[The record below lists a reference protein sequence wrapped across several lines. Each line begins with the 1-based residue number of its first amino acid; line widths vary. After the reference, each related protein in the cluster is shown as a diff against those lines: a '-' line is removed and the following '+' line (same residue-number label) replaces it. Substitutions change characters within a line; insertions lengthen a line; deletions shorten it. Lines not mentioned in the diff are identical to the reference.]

1 MPAPDRTA
9 PVEAVRA
16 LLGALGVPAIGQALA
31 LENALAAKLADLNRA
46 PQAAGFDPLARP
58 PAGAVPAKRHQSAAD
73 VARRKQPSPTMP
85 ERALV
90 GGIGALLGDA
100 LAGKPSA
107 RRPAPALGT
116 LAGIG
121 AALAGLPA
129 PPHDKAKARNTRRA
143 SRPVQAPQT
152 GRAIAL
158 ATTGAVSDAAGLAAH
173 ALAVLPGSAGVVPV
187 LGQIAALGNAL
198 WWQMAL
204 APPAAQSAAS
214 PPPVELRPARRG
226 QGVAGT
232 QAGGPPGHRQP
243 AIATRSTA
251 QAGLRV
257 DGAQSA
263 LAGIGKLTVELFD
276 YVAGTAGEAPAPPHR
291 QPAPRAPSVLAPAR
305 GERSAPPAP
314 GAGTP
319 PLASASTRFTS
330 VARAGADADDLARV
344 LRAEGLLR
352 GADLA

>member
-46 PQAAGFDPLARP
+46 PEAAGFDPLARP

-73 VARRKQPSPTMP
+73 TAGRKQPSPTMP

-107 RRPAPALGT
+107 GRPTPALGT

-129 PPHDKAKARNTRRA
+129 PPHDKTKARNT
-143 SRPVQAPQT
+143 RPVQAPQT

-158 ATTGAVSDAAGLAAH
+158 AATGAVSDAAGLAAQ
-173 ALAVLPGSAGVVPV
+173 ALAVLPGSAGVAPV

-204 APPAAQSAAS
+204 TPPAAQSAAS

-226 QGVAGT
+226 QGVAST
-232 QAGGPPGHRQP
+232 QAGGPSGHRQP

-251 QAGLRV
+251 PAGLRV

-263 LAGIGKLTVELFD
+263 LAGIGRLTVELFD
-276 YVAGTAGEAPAPPHR
+276 YVAGAAGEAPAPPHR

-330 VARAGADADDLARV
+330 VARAGADADDLARE